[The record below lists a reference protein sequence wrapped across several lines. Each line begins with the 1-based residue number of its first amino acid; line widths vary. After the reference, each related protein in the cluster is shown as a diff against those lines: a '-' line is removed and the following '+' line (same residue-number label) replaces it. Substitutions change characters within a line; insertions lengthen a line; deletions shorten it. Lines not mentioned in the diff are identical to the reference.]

1 GHRTLPD
8 GQALIAEIR
17 RLRSDPDEQLS
28 VPTSVS
34 LKPLAAKGAAADESE
49 ILDIF
54 LEEADDLLEN
64 LELALGR
71 WDGGNGDAQPL
82 DDLLRILHT
91 LKG

>member
-1 GHRTLPD
+1 
-8 GQALIAEIR
+8 
-17 RLRSDPDEQLS
+17 
-28 VPTSVS
+28 
-34 LKPLAAKGAAADESE
+34 
-49 ILDIF
+49 

-91 LKG
+91 LKGGARMAEIGEIGDLAHELEALYEGLVDRRHQHSPQLAGLLRACH